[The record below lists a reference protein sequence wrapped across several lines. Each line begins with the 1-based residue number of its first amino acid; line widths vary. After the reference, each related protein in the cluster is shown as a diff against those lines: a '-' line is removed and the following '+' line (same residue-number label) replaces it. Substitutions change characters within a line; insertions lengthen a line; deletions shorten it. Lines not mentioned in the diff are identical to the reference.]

1 MNINETWAKLGRFA
15 YKVSLPLQ
23 KKVAPRIVAPRVRVA
38 VHSPEGNLLLT
49 RSWFG
54 KQRWA
59 LPGGGIAKGETPEA
73 AALRELREE
82 TGLILRVDDLKFV
95 DEIVYT
101 EGFDLKFIVFE
112 AEVAQE
118 KLPQLEWFYRLEIID
133 RKWWDGK
140 EKLEPLSRIV
150 TWYLENKSL

>member
-1 MNINETWAKLGRFA
+1 MKDTWSKLGNLA
-15 YKVSLPLQ
+15 YRITLPLQ
-23 KKVAPRIVAPRVRVA
+23 RRLAPHVVAPRVRV
-38 VHSPEGNLLLT
+38 VLRSPEGNILLVRT
-49 RSWFG
+49 WFG

-59 LPGGGIAKGETPEA
+59 FPGGGIAKGETPEV

-82 TGLILRVDDLKFV
+82 TGLILRVDDLKLV

-101 EGFDLKFIVFE
+101 DDFDMKYTLFE

-118 KLPQLEWFYRLEIID
+118 KLPKLEWFYRLEILE

-140 EKLEPLSRIV
+140 EKLEPMSYIV
-150 TWYLENKSL
+150 RWYLENRT